1 MMTKKGDVN
10 EHDSG
15 DDQHND
21 AAAVE
26 NDNSNDNNDAID
38 IDSNNNSD
46 GSNDT
51 DASLSVGWQQAACEQ
66 AAFLPPRS
74 PVGIAGTQ
82 SDSAIS
88 GQEIT
93 SEQRLFYGAHIGSE
107 TRNVEFKRGG
117 GEFHLSI
124 FFVYSHFTLTVC
136 VCVCLMPIAANLL
149 NTFAFCFHLK
159 VC

>member
-1 MMTKKGDVN
+1 MSKITMTITTKNVDDVD

-21 AAAVE
+21 AAAAE
-26 NDNSNDNNDAID
+26 DGNDYDNNDAID

-51 DASLSVGWQQAACEQ
+51 DANLLVGWQQAACEQ
-66 AAFLPPRS
+66 AVFLPPRS
-74 PVGIAGTQ
+74 PVGILGTQ

-93 SEQRLFYGAHIGSE
+93 SEQRLFYGANIGSE

-117 GEFHLSI
+117 G
-124 FFVYSHFTLTVC
+124 
-136 VCVCLMPIAANLL
+136 
-149 NTFAFCFHLK
+149 
-159 VC
+159 